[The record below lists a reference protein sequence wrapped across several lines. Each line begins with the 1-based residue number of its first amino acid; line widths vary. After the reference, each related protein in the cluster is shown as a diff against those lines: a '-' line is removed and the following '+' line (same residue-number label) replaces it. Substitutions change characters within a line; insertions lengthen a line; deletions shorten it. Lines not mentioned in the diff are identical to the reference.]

1 MKRSGNNRG
10 GNAALGAVAGAMLLW
25 LGTSPPVAAAQGQ
38 LRVSVVY
45 EAPWLFVEA
54 RGVSVT
60 EVLRAIGAKVGF
72 AVVEAGA
79 PRESLTMSLKDATL
93 ETVLR
98 QLLRAENYVLVYR
111 SDEGGVAGTRLKTI
125 VLLGAAAPG
134 PTVRPPA
141 AAASPGAPPSEAPLT
156 SVVGGL
162 FRPST
167 ASPGAPPSETPLEA
181 LKEALKKAEQ
191 EASSPAERKRLR
203 QLYIQRLRQ
212 GELPPATAPGGE
224 ASSVPS
230 SVQPEA
236 QEGGEPTAR

>member
-1 MKRSGNNRG
+1 M
-10 GNAALGAVAGAMLLW
+10 
-25 LGTSPPVAAAQGQ
+25 
-38 LRVSVVY
+38 SVVY

-125 VLLGAAAPG
+125 VLLGPR
-134 PTVRPPA
+134 T
-141 AAASPGAPPSEAPLT
+141 PSEA
-156 SVVGGL
+156 
-162 FRPST
+162 RPNPVT
-167 ASPGAPPSETPLEA
+167 D
-181 LKEALKKAEQ
+181 KQ
-191 EASSPAERKRLR
+191 VKRDYDIS
-203 QLYIQRLRQ
+203 QSK
-212 GELPPATAPGGE
+212 GELPPFVDSPPAGQPPPFRSGDRGPTHDWTGKEQIAESTRAAGESHPLAGGLAKGHSRASIEPPPPGAPDPDSVRQQILERVNALVDVVRRATLDAPRGNRH
-224 ASSVPS
+224 PY
-230 SVQPEA
+230 
-236 QEGGEPTAR
+236 